1 MIQFTTI
8 RHANNK
14 WVLIHHTEWVDHYKR
29 EIVAIFETVL
39 DALNSKKYISAPLP
53 ATYQTIYSSTYKG
66 YLIHVTRKVVTDT
79 IAGILNIHT
88 RYIGFIS
95 FNDSPI
101 YLDYLKSSQN
111 EYIDT
116 DWRSYSDT
124 ISNLKW
130 FVKSQLPSLQSCTLS

>member
-8 RHANNK
+8 RHSNNN
-14 WVLIHHTEWVDHYKR
+14 WILIQHTEWVDHYKR
-29 EIVAIFETVL
+29 EIVATFETAMAAV
-39 DALNSKKYISAPLP
+39 NSNEYISAPLP

-66 YLIHVTRKVVTDT
+66 YLIHVTRKVVTDM
-79 IAGILNIHT
+79 IVGILNIRT
-88 RYIGFIS
+88 CYIGFIS